1 MNFKLLLI
9 LFVLIVSCK
18 KVNDRNCWKKNGENK
33 ILNISQ
39 NEVDI
44 VSIYDNISLTL
55 INDSLDLISIKAP
68 ENLINLIELTTLQNE
83 LSIHNLNKCDFIRK
97 PSEIE
102 IFYHYTALNQVDLY
116 GFGRLTNQ
124 NKIEHEIDVN
134 SFLAYSNIELNLN
147 NNSSKIK
154 IFGGSSAIKINGNC
168 DNLYCYNSGLG
179 PVDAKN
185 LTSRKIHIHSNSIAN
200 AEILASDTLIIEIRN
215 NGSVYY
221 SGEPSVAS
229 YSITGNG
236 EIINL

>member
-1 MNFKLLLI
+1 MNFKLLPI

-18 KVNDRNCWKKNGENK
+18 KVNDRSCWKKNGENK

-68 ENLINLIELTTLQNE
+68 ENLINHIELTTLQNE

-102 IFYHYTALNQVDLY
+102 IFYHYSSLKQVDLY
-116 GFGRLTNQ
+116 GFGKLTNQ
-124 NKIEHEIDVN
+124 NKIEHEFDVN
-134 SFLAYSNIELNLN
+134 SIQAYSNIELNLN

-154 IFGGSSAIKINGNC
+154 IFGGSSALKINGNC
-168 DNLYCYNSGLG
+168 NYLYCYNSGLG

-215 NGSVYY
+215 NGSVYHY
-221 SGEPSVAS
+221 GEPSVTS
-229 YSITGNG
+229 YSVTGNG